1 MTKNEFNSYIDGLN
15 KAPGE
20 YTNEEYY
27 KIGCLHKTLPRNE
40 INWTQL
46 ANKVGINKTGEQYR
60 HWIVNRQRR
69 DGTIKR
75 NPNLLTTTIYDI
87 STQELDSKLDEK
99 LDTIYKEQ
107 VKNTDKLNAIRRN
120 LRDEARI
127 ENIKNLIK
135 TSIDTLPKLE
145 LKSLAVKKDTQAE
158 AILMLSDLHLGVKC
172 SNFYNSYDKNIAKLR
187 LEKLVAKVKK
197 YCRVN
202 NVNTLHILNLGDM
215 IAGTIHVNARIE
227 QELNAIDQTIT
238 AAELLA
244 QVCNELT
251 TICPNV
257 TYRSVVDNHAR
268 ITPDKES
275 HIEKENFNRVIDW
288 YLRERLK
295 DTRIVFKDDNLDV
308 GLGKFVLRNG
318 KKIMFSHGH
327 QDNYN
332 QIFQA
337 LVGASKE
344 YIDII
349 LMGHFHSTK
358 MKTFQGCKVFING
371 SIVGTEQYALSKR
384 LFGDPE
390 QTLLIFNEN
399 DVEQIILKLN

>member
-1 MTKNEFNSYIDGLN
+1 MTKNEFNSYIDSLN

-40 INWTQL
+40 INWQQL

-75 NPNLLTTTIYDI
+75 NPNLLTNTTIYNI

-127 ENIKNLIK
+127 ENIKELIK

-145 LKSLAVKKDTQAE
+145 LKSLTVKKDTQAE

-187 LEKLVAKVKK
+187 LEKLVSKVKK

-251 TICPNV
+251 TVCPNV

-288 YLRERLK
+288 YLKERLK
-295 DTRIVFKDDNLDV
+295 NTRIIFKDDNLDI
-308 GLGKFVLRNG
+308 GLGKFTLKNG
-318 KKIMFSHGH
+318 KKVMFSHGH

-344 YIDII
+344 YVDII
-349 LMGHFHSTK
+349 LIGHFHSAK

-384 LFGDPE
+384 LFGDP
-390 QTLLIFNEN
+390 
-399 DVEQIILKLN
+399 